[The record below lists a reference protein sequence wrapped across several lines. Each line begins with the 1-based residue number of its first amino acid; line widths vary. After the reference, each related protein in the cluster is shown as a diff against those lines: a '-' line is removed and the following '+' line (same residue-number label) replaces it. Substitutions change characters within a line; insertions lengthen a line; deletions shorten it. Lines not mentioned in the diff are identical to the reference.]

1 MCQQHVRAVQCLIE
15 LILIEWNTRLTSYLL
30 LWYRSS
36 MWAHV
41 ELNFPK
47 HCTNSKQQQWKK
59 CFYKTVSSWS
69 LFYCLGCR
77 LLTFFTFYFFVLVLS
92 IIKTNQSGWAHHF
105 LASFCCGAFHLLK
118 FNSYDIAN
126 WTSLHFLITICFLK
140 ICKILI
146 DLHSCVNKR
155 LKLTD

>member
-77 LLTFFTFYFFVLVLS
+77 LLTFFTFYFFVLVCSALS
-92 IIKTNQSGWAHHF
+92 KLIKVVGHTTFW
-105 LASFCCGAFHLLK
+105 HLFVVALFICSSLILMTLQIELVYI
-118 FNSYDIAN
+118 FNYYLFFKNLQNFNRFA
-126 WTSLHFLITICFLK
+126 
-140 ICKILI
+140 
-146 DLHSCVNKR
+146 
-155 LKLTD
+155 

>member
-1 MCQQHVRAVQCLIE
+1 MSEQFSAWLNWFWLNGTLDWLVIFCCDTDRQCGPMWNWIFQSIAQTTSSSNGKVLLQDSFKLI
-15 LILIEWNTRLTSYLL
+15 I
-30 LWYRSS
+30 
-36 MWAHV
+36 V
-41 ELNFPK
+41 
-47 HCTNSKQQQWKK
+47 
-59 CFYKTVSSWS
+59 S
-69 LFYCLGCR
+69 LFGLPP
-77 LLTFFTFYFFVLVLS
+77 FNFFYFLFFCVCVLS